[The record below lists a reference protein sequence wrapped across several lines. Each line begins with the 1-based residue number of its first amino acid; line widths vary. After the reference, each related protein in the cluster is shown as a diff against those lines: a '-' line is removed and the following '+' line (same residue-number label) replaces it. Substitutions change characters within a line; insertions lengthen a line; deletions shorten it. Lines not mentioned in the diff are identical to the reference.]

1 MRDGFGGTVA
11 VPAWARFMTAATKG
25 AKPDWYRMPE
35 DVEKVR
41 ICRLSGMRAGPRC
54 DEHVLDVAVLPGEP
68 VLTISDVPPE
78 PNVYE
83 DLFPIGSIPP
93 EICTLH
99 DPFPVP
105 GG

>member
-1 MRDGFGGTVA
+1 
-11 VPAWARFMTAATKG
+11 
-25 AKPDWYRMPE
+25 
-35 DVEKVR
+35 
-41 ICRLSGMRAGPRC
+41 
-54 DEHVLDVAVLPGEP
+54 
-68 VLTISDVPPE
+68 LTISDVPPE

>member
-1 MRDGFGGTVA
+1 
-11 VPAWARFMTAATKG
+11 
-25 AKPDWYRMPE
+25 MPE

-41 ICRLSGMRAGPRC
+41 ICRLSGMRAGPDC
-54 DEHVLDVAVLPGEP
+54 EGEMPQP
-68 VLTISDVPPE
+68 VEIETDVPPE

-99 DPFPVP
+99 GDPVAP
-105 GG
+105 GL